1 MYASTTI
8 LVSSLEVS
16 GALLVRLPDFCE
28 TFGYA
33 YTSLNER
40 KRGPSSTLMRSFEF
54 AKKTFGEPCSS
65 GKIEVKGTNFQI
77 ESNEYYDA
85 DNKVVLITEYG
96 SLLV

>member
-1 MYASTTI
+1 
-8 LVSSLEVS
+8 
-16 GALLVRLPDFCE
+16 
-28 TFGYA
+28 
-33 YTSLNER
+33 
-40 KRGPSSTLMRSFEF
+40 MRSFEF

-85 DNKVVLITEYG
+85 DNKVVRITEYG